1 MRSSDRRALA
11 AALVLAVVA
20 PPSADSTDR
29 ADLRALR
36 DQAASIEEAVITVSR
51 PGWLSEDPQREA
63 ATAGE
68 ALGRAEGRRLRE
80 QSAHRAPPGSDM
92 RRIPKETVTLLVS
105 RSLGP
110 AALRD
115 CFRTA
120 AEPGVRAVFRGVAE
134 GERLMDFVHEVHAL
148 LRGMDPVP
156 SVELDPMPFRAS
168 GADAVPLMILSGPD
182 GEIARVA
189 GLTDPAWL
197 RAQVAAGR
205 VGDLGVRGPVAA
217 IAEPDMIEEIHRRIA
232 ALDLDALRAK
242 ALASYWR
249 RARFEHVPAA
259 TKARERRIDPTIE
272 AKSDITLP
280 DGRTLVRAGDR
291 VNPLDHVPFGLR
303 LVVFDPTDGVQV
315 RTAQALGETAG
326 ALRPVYLATRL
337 DRDTGWEGV
346 RELEDTL
353 DEPVY
358 LLTPEVRER
367 FALERAPATVE
378 ASGRFFLVREYPP
391 ERP

>member
-11 AALVLAVVA
+11 AVLVLAVVA
-20 PPSADSTDR
+20 SASADSTGR
-29 ADLRALR
+29 AEMRALR
-36 DQAASIEEAVITVSR
+36 DQAASIEEAASTAPR
-51 PGWLSEDPQREA
+51 PDWLSEHPRSEA

-68 ALGRAEGRRLRE
+68 AFGRAEGRRLRE
-80 QSAHRAPPGSDM
+80 LSDSLAPPVSDGPP
-92 RRIPKETVTLLVS
+92 ITKETVTVLVS

-115 CFRTA
+115 IFRTA
-120 AEPGVRAVFRGVAE
+120 AEPGVRVVFRGVAE
-134 GERLMDFVHEVHAL
+134 DERLMDFVHELHAL

-156 SVELDPMPFRAS
+156 SVELDPMPFRVS
-168 GADAVPLMILSGPD
+168 GADAVPLMILSGPG

-197 RAQVAAGR
+197 RDQVSAGR

-217 IAEPDMIEEIHRRIA
+217 IAEPDMIEEIQRRIA
-232 ALDLDALRAK
+232 ALDLDALRGK
-242 ALASYWR
+242 AVASYWR
-249 RARFEHVPAA
+249 RARFEHLPAA
-259 TKARERRIDPTIE
+259 TEARERRIDPTIE
-272 AKSDITLP
+272 ARSDVTLP
-280 DGRTLVRAGDR
+280 DGRTLVGAGEQ
-291 VNPLDHVPFGLR
+291 VNPLDHLPFGLR

-326 ALRPVYLATRL
+326 ALRPLYLATRF
-337 DRDTGWEGV
+337 DREAGWEGF
-346 RELEDTL
+346 RAIEDTL

-358 LLTPEVRER
+358 LLTPDVRER
-367 FALERAPATVE
+367 FALERVPATVE
-378 ASGRFFLVREYPP
+378 ASGGSFLVREYPP